1 MEIDYPTGVQEPQL
15 RALWRLSFGDSEE
28 FIAGFFA
35 SGYCPRRCRCAAEN
49 GNVAAALYWFD
60 AEFRGQKFAYLYAVA
75 THPDFRNRGL
85 CRALMAD
92 AAACLT
98 GRGYDGALLMPHDV
112 RSAENVRPHG
122 LSGLLHRVGIF
133 LRRRG
138 SGGSCAR
145 FPRRNS
151 PAFAGSTC
159 PRTA

>member
-15 RALWRLSFGDSEE
+15 RTLWRLAFGDSDE
-28 FIAGFFA
+28 FITGFFA

-98 GRGYDGALLMPHDV
+98 GRGYDGALLHH
-112 RSAENVRPHG
+112 SWW
-122 LSGLLHRVGIF
+122 
-133 LRRRG
+133 
-138 SGGSCAR
+138 
-145 FPRRNS
+145 
-151 PAFAGSTC
+151 
-159 PRTA
+159 